1 MSVVAGRLQR
11 CEIEDLD
18 MVALKLAPMGL
29 LLRIDASKPITQ
41 ELRSVQF
48 FATRNCL
55 KSHERQ
61 KVKSPYSKL
70 HARQPSTFSWFR
82 TLSYQEGLVVLAD
95 AIQVFQKPL
104 QAGAIEV
111 SQLGFYVAPGR
122 RMFPGHHLR

>member
-1 MSVVAGRLQR
+1 
-11 CEIEDLD
+11 
-18 MVALKLAPMGL
+18 

-41 ELRSVQF
+41 ELQSVPF

-61 KVKSPYSKL
+61 KVKSPYGKL
-70 HARQPSTFSWFR
+70 HAITSELYTRRARQPSTFSWFR
-82 TLSYQEGLVVLAD
+82 TLSHQEGLAALAD

-122 RMFPGHHLR
+122 GIFLATTLGKPRYVLEHHLT